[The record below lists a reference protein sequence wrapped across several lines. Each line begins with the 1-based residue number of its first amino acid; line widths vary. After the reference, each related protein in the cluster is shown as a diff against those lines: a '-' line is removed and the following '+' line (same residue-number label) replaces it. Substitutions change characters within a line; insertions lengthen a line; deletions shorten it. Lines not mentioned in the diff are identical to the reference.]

1 MLAAANVRRRSP
13 NPIEVPRPRN
23 LGVPPGQLRSPLRE
37 TERVLSSLLWRV
49 FRFGAWATYPSPMT
63 DVDEKKAETALLTDE
78 FTERIVDESTCEV
91 VRPTG

>member
-1 MLAAANVRRRSP
+1 
-13 NPIEVPRPRN
+13 
-23 LGVPPGQLRSPLRE
+23 
-37 TERVLSSLLWRV
+37 
-49 FRFGAWATYPSPMT
+49 MT